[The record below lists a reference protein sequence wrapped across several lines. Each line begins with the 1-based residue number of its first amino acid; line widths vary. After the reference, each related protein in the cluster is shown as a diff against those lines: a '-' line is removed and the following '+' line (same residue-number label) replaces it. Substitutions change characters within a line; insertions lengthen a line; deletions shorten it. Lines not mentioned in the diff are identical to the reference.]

1 MYSVGQVLY
10 VILEKKRTILPVRV
24 AEQIVRRTV
33 EGENISYKV
42 TIPGKNQVV
51 ALSDLGSSHFSSLDE
66 VRAELLSNAER
77 MIHSMAD
84 QAKSIADECFP
95 DASGF
100 SVSDVNIPMPT
111 SPSPSTSSDKVTID
125 LGDGMVGNINLTNLD
140 VGGSH

>member
-100 SVSDVNIPMPT
+100 PVGDVNIPMPA
-111 SPSPSTSSDKVTID
+111 SASTSSDKVTID
-125 LGDGMVGNINLTNLD
+125 LGDGMVGNINLTNL
-140 VGGSH
+140 VGKKQV

>member
-24 AEQIVRRTV
+24 AEQIVRRTIK
-33 EGENISYKV
+33 GESISYKV
-42 TIPGKNQVV
+42 VIPGKNQVV
-51 ALSDLGSSHFSSLDE
+51 ALSDLGSSHFSSLEE

-95 DASGF
+95 TSDNPPELEPI
-100 SVSDVNIPMPT
+100 VSSKDTPIDT
-111 SPSPSTSSDKVTID
+111 VTVD
-125 LGDGMVGNINLTNLD
+125 LGGGIVGNINLGNLD
-140 VGGSH
+140 TGRQL